1 MRRPRGLEKTPKRE
15 RGQSTDNGDRAPAVT
30 RAAAILKLL
39 SVQKEGI
46 GVSEIA
52 RQLELFPST
61 CLHVLRALVDAGF
74 VAFDYEH
81 KTYRTSI
88 GLLSLVR
95 NSLASRGFQQAV
107 QPQLDRL
114 AAKHHLT
121 ALAIELDNFERMVVV
136 SISRA
141 NSIVSLHVNVGSRF
155 PSLISATGRCVA
167 AESGLS
173 KAELKKRFKDLR
185 WERTPRF
192 EEWYVEVERARK
204 EKVALDLGFY
214 ARGITVLSTLVP
226 QTRDNA
232 TRGIVL
238 IGLEHQMTEK
248 LHGQLQN
255 ELMDAARQVSAQ
267 LS

>member
-1 MRRPRGLEKTPKRE
+1 MEKPPKADRE
-15 RGQSTDNGDRAPAVT
+15 QLTENGDRAPAVT

-39 SVQKEGI
+39 SVQKVGL

-74 VAFDYEH
+74 VAFDSEN

-107 QPQLDRL
+107 QVQLDRL
-114 AAKHHLT
+114 AAAHHLT
-121 ALAIELDNFERMVVV
+121 ALAVELDNFDRMVVV

-173 KAELKKRFKDLR
+173 KAELKQKFKHLR
-185 WERTPRF
+185 WEKTPRF
-192 EEWYVEVERARK
+192 EDWYVEVERARK
-204 EKVALDLGFY
+204 DKVALDFGFY
-214 ARGITVLSTLVP
+214 ARGVTVLSTLIP
-226 QTRDNA
+226 QPRDNA
-232 TRGIVL
+232 TRGIAL

-248 LHGQLQN
+248 LLGQLRS
-255 ELMDAARQVSAQ
+255 ELLDAARQVSAQ
-267 LS
+267 LR